1 MVFFINFSLDWMV
14 ALNFCDILV
23 ECDKTPREGCY
34 LNRMASTN
42 LISTEFGCT
51 ERYWSIDPRPFAC
64 HTLSYLGLT
73 DPNHL
78 VNLRK

>member
-42 LISTEFGCT
+42 LYTTEFGCT
-51 ERYWSIDPRPFAC
+51 ERYRSIDSRQHA
-64 HTLSYLGLT
+64 
-73 DPNHL
+73 L
-78 VNLRK
+78 VIRCPIWD